1 MHVNAS
7 VRILRKSQSLAILFD
22 KNNTPNSIDINLF
35 FEAGILSW
43 TFVAYLNHYYLLSTQ
58 TTNE

>member
-7 VRILRKSQSLAILFD
+7 VCILRKSQSLTILFD
-22 KNNTPNSIDINLF
+22 KNNAPNNIDINLF
-35 FEAGILSW
+35 FKAGILSW